1 MILEPLSRIISI
13 LDQHQG
19 VEVYVFGSALTRE
32 DPADLDILVIYQDR
46 EGLRRFLDHADRQSG
61 ALPIDVTAMTSGELA
76 GSGFLVRS
84 KAVKIRELRPM

>member
-1 MILEPLSRIISI
+1 MIPKLLSRINSI

-19 VEVYVFGSALTRE
+19 IEVYVFGSALTHE

-46 EGLRRFLDHADRQSG
+46 EGLRQFLDHVDCQSG

-76 GSGFLVRS
+76 SSGFLVRS
-84 KAVKIRELRPM
+84 NAVNIRDLRPM